1 VVKTLGRILT
11 ALTIGVGGISAISLA
26 VAGILIMNVMLV
38 SVTQRRAEIGLMK
51 AIGARSVDV
60 RRLFIVEALLLA
72 LVGAVV
78 GLAAGLGATAAVA
91 HLYPSFP
98 VAVPSW
104 AIVVALL
111 VSLLSGIVFGVL
123 SARRAAALKPIE
135 ALSNR

>member
-1 VVKTLGRILT
+1 MKTLGRILS

-51 AIGARSVDV
+51 AIGARAVDI

-72 LVGAVV
+72 LVGAIV
-78 GLAAGLGATAAVA
+78 GLAAGLGATATIA

-104 AIVVALL
+104 AIVVAVL
-111 VSLLSGIVFGVL
+111 VSMLSGIVFGVL
-123 SARRAAALKPIE
+123 PAQR
-135 ALSNR
+135 